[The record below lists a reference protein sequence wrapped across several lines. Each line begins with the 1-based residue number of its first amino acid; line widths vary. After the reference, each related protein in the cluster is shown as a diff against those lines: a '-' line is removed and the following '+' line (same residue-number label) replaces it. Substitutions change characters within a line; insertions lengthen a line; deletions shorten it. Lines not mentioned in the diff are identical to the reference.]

1 MGVRADQLNAN
12 VTSHTLSE
20 NSGTSSNFKV
30 SPKFSLILGP
40 WQKTEFFF
48 NAGRGFHSNDARGTT
63 AKTDPKSGQP
73 IETVPGLVSSL
84 GQEMG
89 VKSQII
95 PDLQTTLA
103 YWRLNFDSELVYV
116 GDAGSTQP
124 GRPSQR
130 TGVEWSNHWTPNS
143 KFLMDMNLAWTTP
156 RYSDADPTG
165 NYIPNAVEEV
175 ANVALTVKNMGPWSA
190 SLGIRYVGASPL
202 IEDASVK
209 SKSSLTSNLRLARN
223 LSENTDITLDVM
235 NLTDRKNNDISY
247 YYSSRL
253 PGEPVAGLSDI
264 HVHPSEPRS
273 LRLTARVRF

>member
-1 MGVRADQLNAN
+1 VRADQFNAN

-20 NSGTSSNFKV
+20 NSGTSSDIRV

-40 WQKTEFFF
+40 WQKTEFFL

-73 IETVPGLVSSL
+73 VESVPGLVSSL

-130 TGVEWSNHWTPNS
+130 TGVEWSNHWTPTR

-156 RYSDADPTG
+156 RYSDANLVG
-165 NYIPNAVEEV
+165 NHIPNAVEEV
-175 ANVALTVKNMGPWSA
+175 ANIAFAMRNMGAWSA
-190 SLGIRYVGASPL
+190 SLGIRYIGASSL

-209 SKSSLTSNLRLARN
+209 SKSSLTSNLRLSRKM
-223 LSENTDITLDVM
+223 SEHTDVTLDVL

-253 PGEPVAGLSDI
+253 PGEPVAGVSDV
-264 HVHPSEPRS
+264 HVHPSQPRTW
-273 LRLTARVRF
+273 RLTTRVRF